1 VPSRV
6 GPDRPSVRVGRR
18 RRGAK
23 KTPAKGRTR
32 WVYVKVTD
40 PAGAPVLG
48 LGPGDFEVKED
59 NAVRPVTAAGMATN
73 PMRIMLLVD
82 TGDGTSA
89 ALNHIRAGLL
99 AFLDA
104 VPPDAEVML
113 ISTGRQV
120 RVRIQPTTDRKK
132 LKDVAGG
139 LFSDGGATPLIDALL
154 EMDDRFVRKTED
166 RWPVFVIIT
175 GDGAESSALAHEKA
189 FDAWLQDLPG
199 RGISAHAFALKY
211 KGGGVPDMIANHV
224 VPYRDFNSVPAALP
238 VNLRA
243 P

>member
-1 VPSRV
+1 
-6 GPDRPSVRVGRR
+6 
-18 RRGAK
+18 
-23 KTPAKGRTR
+23 
-32 WVYVKVTD
+32 
-40 PAGAPVLG
+40 
-48 LGPGDFEVKED
+48 
-59 NAVRPVTAAGMATN
+59 
-73 PMRIMLLVD
+73 MLFVD
-82 TGDGTSA
+82 TSDGTSA

-154 EMDDRFVRKTED
+154 EMDDRFVRKSPD

-175 GDGAESSALAHEKA
+175 GDGSESSEPAHEKQ
-189 FDAWLQDLPG
+189 FNTWLRDLPA

-211 KGGGVPDMIANHV
+211 KGGGLPDTIASHV
-224 VPYRDFNSVPAALP
+224 VQTVDGRFDFMNTSNALP
-238 VNLRA
+238 EKLRA
-243 P
+243 LGEHLANDAKAMAQWYQVDFQSDSDGSRPVEIGVSRDAVAVKISYRRQQTP